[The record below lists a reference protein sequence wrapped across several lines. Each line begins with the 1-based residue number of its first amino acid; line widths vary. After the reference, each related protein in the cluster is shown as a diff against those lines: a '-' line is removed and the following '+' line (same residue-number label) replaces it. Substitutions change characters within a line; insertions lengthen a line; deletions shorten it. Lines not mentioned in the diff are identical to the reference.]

1 MSATVFDAT
10 QCHLGEGPLWHPLRK
25 QLYWFDI
32 VQFQLHTR
40 EDGAPRT
47 WQIEEQVSAAGWI
60 DAARLLIA
68 SETRLFAFD
77 LTSGAS
83 EDVCALEADTPATRS
98 NDGRADPW
106 GGFWIGTMGRQA
118 EPGFGAIHRYYR
130 GEVRTLFRG
139 ITISNAI
146 AFHPEG
152 DMASFADTRTRVIQR
167 VRLGA
172 DGWPVG
178 DPAPWIDLRA
188 TGENPDGAVFNAEGK
203 LWVALW
209 GSGCVARFSD
219 EGTRFG
225 QLKLP
230 VPQPSCPTFG
240 GDGVQSLFVSSA
252 REDMEDSAL
261 TAAPQSGAVVSA
273 PTDVPGLPEHK
284 VLL

>member
-1 MSATVFDAT
+1 MKLYDERLCA
-10 QCHLGEGPLWHPLRK
+10 LGEGPLWHPERG
-25 QLYWFDI
+25 QLFWFDI
-32 VQFQLHTR
+32 HGHCMLGR
-40 EDGAPRT
+40 DGD
-47 WQIEEQVSAAGWI
+47 EEQRWDFDKPVSAAGWI
-60 DAARLLIA
+60 NRDTLLVASSSGLLRLDLVSGCADPVA
-68 SETRLFAFD
+68 S
-77 LTSGAS
+77 
-83 EDVCALEADTPATRS
+83 LESDRPETRS
-98 NDGRADPW
+98 NDGRADPY
-106 GGFWIGTMGRQA
+106 GGFWIGTMGRKA
-118 EPGFGAIHRYYR
+118 EPGIGAIHRYYR

-178 DPAPWIDLRA
+178 DPTPWIDLRA
-188 TGENPDGAVFNAEGK
+188 VGENPDGAVFDAEGH

-209 GSGCVARFSD
+209 GSGCVVRFSD
-219 EGTRFG
+219 EGTRIEE
-225 QLKLP
+225 LKLP

-240 GDGVQSLFVSSA
+240 GDGVQTLFVTSA

-261 TAAPQSGAVVSA
+261 AAAPQSGAVFSA